1 MIFERLDRKFQ
12 KVNDVLVAVSG
23 VTLICMSCMITYDV
37 IARYIFNSPLPA
49 SVEIS
54 MLLEPYVVFLPFAY
68 TLATGG
74 HVRVTVLL
82 MLLPARLKSVCD
94 ILTLALDLI
103 FFGFLCYFSWL
114 EFHES
119 YAVGEIMLAAIRL
132 PWWSGKLAMP
142 IGMFFISVQCLLHLC
157 IAVRRFGQPL
167 IEDAAIS
174 KGATACH

>member
-1 MIFERLDRKFQ
+1 MILERLDRKFQ
-12 KVNDVLVAVSG
+12 RINDTLVAVSG
-23 VTLICMSCMITYDV
+23 VTLICMACMITYDV

-54 MLLEPYVVFLPFAY
+54 MLMEPYVVFLPFAY

-74 HVRVTVLL
+74 HVRVTVIT
-82 MLLPARLKSVCD
+82 MLLPAALKSVCD

-103 FFGFLCYFSWL
+103 FFTCLCYFSWL

-119 YAVGEIMLAAIRL
+119 YACGEIMLAAIRL

-142 IGMFFISVQCLLHLC
+142 IGMFFISIQCLLHLGL
-157 IAVRRFGQPL
+157 AVRCFGRPL
-167 IEDAAIS
+167 IGDINITEE
-174 KGATACH
+174 AT